1 MANELAKYLNS
12 RRRQKDDNA
21 VRKQT
26 KIAKQHR
33 VSEYN
38 PGEPKQPHRFAKRHA
53 MDCGN
58 PKCFM
63 CGNPR
68 KTHKDKLTAQEK
80 RLFQDV
86 EKSTDRHSNGLQND
100 QEDLL

>member
-1 MANELAKYLNS
+1 MSNDTAKFLNS
-12 RRRQKDDNA
+12 RRRHKTDVHIARQL
-21 VRKQT
+21 
-26 KIAKQHR
+26 KIAKQHHVGDYR
-33 VSEYN
+33 TKDER
-38 PGEPKQPHRFAKRHA
+38 EPHRLAKHHA

-68 KTHKDKLTAQEK
+68 KTHKDRLTAQEK

-86 EKSTDRHSNGLQND
+86 EAIRDRHSNGLQGD
-100 QEDLL
+100 QE